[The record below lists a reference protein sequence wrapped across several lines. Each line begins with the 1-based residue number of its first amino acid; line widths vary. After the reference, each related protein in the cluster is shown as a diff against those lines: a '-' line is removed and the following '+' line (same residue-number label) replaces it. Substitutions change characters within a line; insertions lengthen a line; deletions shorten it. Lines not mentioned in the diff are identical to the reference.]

1 MSVITLPN
9 VFSRK
14 DSIGIFY
21 IGSEI
26 ELLTRQRKHKLKCR
40 FTCILMQVDSTML
53 QSTALKIKKRL
64 REYNSLLYKQRYIFI
79 LS

>member
-21 IGSEI
+21 IGSKVGFP
-26 ELLTRQRKHKLKCR
+26 TRQRKHKLKCR
-40 FTCILMQVDSTML
+40 FMRILMQADSTML
-53 QSTALKIKKRL
+53 RFTALKIKKRL
-64 REYNSLLYKQRYIFI
+64 REYNSLLYKQHYIIIF
-79 LS
+79 S